1 MLDVQTWNLVGKN
14 HHVIFDNSFSTV
26 KFVEDLLD
34 LEDSMYSWET
44 KRANRKDFPKEL
56 AANNPNVNV
65 NVNVKHLRRG
75 EALFHRKNVVAIAW
89 KDKKQSILRAP
100 KAIYLEMGQLT

>member
-65 NVNVKHLRRG
+65 NVKHLRRG
-75 EALFHRKNVVAIAW
+75 GAISP
-89 KDKKQSILRAP
+89 KKRGCYS
-100 KAIYLEMGQLT
+100 LER

>member
-14 HHVIFDNSFSTV
+14 HHVIFDNFFSTV

-34 LEDSMYSWET
+34 LEDSTYSWET

-56 AANNPNVNV
+56 AANNPD
-65 NVNVKHLRRG
+65 VKHLERFLKGTSCKQSQCQALEARRG
-75 EALFHRKNVVAIAW
+75 TISP
-89 KDKKQSILRAP
+89 KKRGCYS
-100 KAIYLEMGQLT
+100 LER

>member
-14 HHVIFDNSFSTV
+14 HHVIFDNFFSTV

-34 LEDSMYSWET
+34 LEDGMYSWET

-56 AANNPNVNV
+56 AVNNPNV
-65 NVNVKHLRRG
+65 KHSRRG
-75 EALFHRKNVVAIAW
+75 AISP
-89 KDKKQSILRAP
+89 KKRGCYS
-100 KAIYLEMGQLT
+100 LER